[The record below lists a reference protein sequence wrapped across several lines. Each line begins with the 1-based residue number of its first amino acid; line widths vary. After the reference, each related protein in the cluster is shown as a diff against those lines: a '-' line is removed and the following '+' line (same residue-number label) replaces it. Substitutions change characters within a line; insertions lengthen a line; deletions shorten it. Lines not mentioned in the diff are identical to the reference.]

1 MFLGENIRFLRK
13 KKGYS
18 QEYVANKL
26 GYKSFTTIQ
35 KWETGISEPPL
46 KKLKELSILF
56 GVDID
61 DMNNKKLSLAN
72 EMDFTTQAANSPY
85 NPNEQQL
92 IGIYGELAIS
102 AFNLYL
108 QLDSDDQG
116 EIRGEMKQMLK
127 AKKYSI
133 QKELRNA

>member
-72 EMDFTTQAANSPY
+72 EIDFTTQTANSPY
-85 NPNEQQL
+85 NLNEKQL
-92 IGIYGELAIS
+92 VEVYGELAIS

-116 EIRGEMKQMLK
+116 EIRGEMKHMLK

-133 QKELRNA
+133 KKELRNA